1 MDRISG
7 LMPQIGWS
15 PLLTPAAPKKA
26 PASTVEPAAKSANIN
41 SGMGAQVDTQTAQ
54 DRAQQV
60 TDLKAQAES
69 LAPLTQATQ
78 HGAQSASA
86 GAGGGA
92 SSMAG
97 TLLAAELVAEGESS
111 GSVIEPPPDPD
122 APTGPPPTFD
132 VTPLEAQ
139 AARRLDPPETAST
152 EVAEIA
158 PPEAEA
164 PLAVAESASH
174 AAEATASATVASEPG
189 TSAQPAPVATETA
202 AAQGDWQRL
211 ETGGA
216 EPSLDVTR

>member
-69 LAPLTQATQ
+69 LAPLTQALQ
-78 HGAQSASA
+78 HGAQGAAA
-86 GAGGGA
+86 GTGGGA

-97 TLLAAELVAEGESS
+97 TLVAPRNEACASVAAC
-111 GSVIEPPPDPD
+111 
-122 APTGPPPTFD
+122 
-132 VTPLEAQ
+132 
-139 AARRLDPPETAST
+139 RRIAST
-152 EVAEIA
+152 ISGR
-158 PPEAEA
+158 P
-164 PLAVAESASH
+164 
-174 AAEATASATVASEPG
+174 
-189 TSAQPAPVATETA
+189 
-202 AAQGDWQRL
+202 
-211 ETGGA
+211 
-216 EPSLDVTR
+216 